1 MTHLKSV
8 AHNMITLFAFALS
21 AGAFATDEP
30 TQPESGFST
39 NSQTLV
45 TADKFMISAANPLA
59 VQAGYDVLE
68 RGGTAM
74 DAAITTQFVLNLVEP
89 QSSGIGGGAF
99 LIYYEKNS
107 DTLHTLDGREE
118 APASIRSDHF
128 LQKNGE
134 PIPWWDRITGG
145 QSVGIPGTMKL
156 LEEGY
161 NMFGKASWRDLV
173 TPAIKLAENGFPV
186 SPRMSNS
193 IQVASERGLKKFEVS
208 RNYFFDE
215 NGTAL
220 APGHLLKNPQL
231 AETFRAILVDKSKA
245 FYEGELAQK
254 IVDAVNDSAPG
265 FMTKEDLRE
274 YRVKKRPAICAPYRG
289 YRACGMGPPSSGALT
304 VGATLG
310 ILNQFTIE
318 GGSFTVDHIKLI
330 SEAQKLAY
338 ADRNYYIADS
348 DFENVPVS
356 GLLDSHYLQ
365 ARSALIDK
373 HKPMLS
379 ATAGNPP
386 APYVTAY
393 SPDKGLDLP
402 GTTHLSIVDSY
413 GNILSMTSTIES
425 GFGSRIMVGGFLL
438 NNELTDFSVYPSING
453 KPVANRIEA
462 GKRPRS
468 SMAPTIVFDA
478 LGKPFMAVGSPGGSR
493 IINYVTK
500 TIIGVIDLE
509 LDIQSAISTPH
520 FSNRN
525 GTTDLEKGESA
536 ASIATELNN
545 VGQETQIRDLN
556 SGLHAIVIGDDGKL
570 SGGADQRREG
580 LVMGL

>member
-186 SPRMSNS
+186 SPR
-193 IQVASERGLKKFEVS
+193 
-208 RNYFFDE
+208 
-215 NGTAL
+215 
-220 APGHLLKNPQL
+220 
-231 AETFRAILVDKSKA
+231 DK
-245 FYEGELAQK
+245 
-254 IVDAVNDSAPG
+254 
-265 FMTKEDLRE
+265 
-274 YRVKKRPAICAPYRG
+274 
-289 YRACGMGPPSSGALT
+289 
-304 VGATLG
+304 
-310 ILNQFTIE
+310 
-318 GGSFTVDHIKLI
+318 
-330 SEAQKLAY
+330 
-338 ADRNYYIADS
+338 
-348 DFENVPVS
+348 
-356 GLLDSHYLQ
+356 
-365 ARSALIDK
+365 
-373 HKPMLS
+373 
-379 ATAGNPP
+379 
-386 APYVTAY
+386 
-393 SPDKGLDLP
+393 
-402 GTTHLSIVDSY
+402 
-413 GNILSMTSTIES
+413 
-425 GFGSRIMVGGFLL
+425 
-438 NNELTDFSVYPSING
+438 
-453 KPVANRIEA
+453 
-462 GKRPRS
+462 
-468 SMAPTIVFDA
+468 
-478 LGKPFMAVGSPGGSR
+478 
-493 IINYVTK
+493 
-500 TIIGVIDLE
+500 
-509 LDIQSAISTPH
+509 
-520 FSNRN
+520 
-525 GTTDLEKGESA
+525 
-536 ASIATELNN
+536 
-545 VGQETQIRDLN
+545 
-556 SGLHAIVIGDDGKL
+556 
-570 SGGADQRREG
+570 QR
-580 LVMGL
+580 